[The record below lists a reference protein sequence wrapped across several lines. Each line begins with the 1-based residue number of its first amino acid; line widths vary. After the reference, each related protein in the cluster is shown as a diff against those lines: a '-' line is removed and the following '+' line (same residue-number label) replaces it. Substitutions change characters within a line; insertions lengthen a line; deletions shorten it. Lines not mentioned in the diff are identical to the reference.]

1 MIVCVNGIDGEK
13 LDKLKFVEIINGH
26 SLYIDRCFI
35 LDFVVGVL
43 NSSGDKEQINKMQ
56 TQINELCR
64 AIGHEELVSTY
75 ISDEEKELVL
85 H

>member
-1 MIVCVNGIDGEK
+1 MDTAYILIG
-13 LDKLKFVEIINGH
+13 
-26 SLYIDRCFI
+26 SLF

-43 NSSGDKEQINKMQ
+43 NSSRDKEQINKMQ

-85 H
+85 R

>member
-1 MIVCVNGIDGEK
+1 MDTAYILIG
-13 LDKLKFVEIINGH
+13 
-26 SLYIDRCFI
+26 SLF

-43 NSSGDKEQINKMQ
+43 NSSRDKEQINKMQ

-64 AIGHEELVSTY
+64 AIGHEESVSTY